1 MAPPQQ
7 QWTAEV
13 FATDEGFAPYS
24 AFLDDLS
31 DTEFAALDAAVQ
43 HVLLVRGI
51 ALGNSEWL
59 KPLGDRLHEFR
70 VRHSAEEI
78 AHMFGDELPGTA
90 PTEPV
95 LLRVFVH
102 FYGNKVEL
110 LLSGYDKGKDPSEKR
125 QQREIKAAGKALRAW
140 KGQQDRQRARQRRQG
155 DRGRVGR
162 RH

>member
-13 FATDEGFAPYS
+13 FATDEGFEPYS
-24 AFLDDLS
+24 AFLDELS
-31 DTEFAALDAAVQ
+31 DIEFAALDAAVQ

-59 KPLGDRLHEFR
+59 KPLGDGLHEFR

-78 AHMFGDELPGTA
+78 SRMFADEPPGTA

-102 FYGNKVEL
+102 FYGNRVVL
-110 LLSGYDKGKDPSEKR
+110 LLSGYDKGEDPSEKR
-125 QQREIKAAGKALRAW
+125 QERAIKAARKALRAW
-140 KGQQDRQRARQRRQG
+140 RQQQDRQRARQRRQG
-155 DRGRVGR
+155 PRGRAR
-162 RH
+162 RRR

>member
-1 MAPPQQ
+1 MVPPQQ

-13 FATDEGFAPYS
+13 FATDDGFEPYS
-24 AFLDDLS
+24 ALLDELS

-51 ALGNSEWL
+51 TLGNSEWL
-59 KPLGDRLHEFR
+59 KPLGDGLHEFR

-78 AHMFGDELPGTA
+78 AHMFGDEIPGTA
-90 PTEPV
+90 PTGPV

-102 FYGNKVEL
+102 FYGNKMVL
-110 LLSGYDKGKDPSEKR
+110 LLSGYDKGDDPSEKR
-125 QQREIKAAGKALRAW
+125 QQREIKAARKALRAW
-140 KGQQDRQRARQRRQG
+140 QRQQDRQRARQRRPG
-155 DRGRVGR
+155 ARGGAGR